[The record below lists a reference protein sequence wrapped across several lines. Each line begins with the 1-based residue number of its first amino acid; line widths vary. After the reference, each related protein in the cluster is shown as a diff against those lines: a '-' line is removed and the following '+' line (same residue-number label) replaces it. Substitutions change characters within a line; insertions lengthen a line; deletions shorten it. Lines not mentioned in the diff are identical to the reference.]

1 MQRFLVRRFFIV
13 IVTLFAVSVI
23 IFVLAR
29 AGGDPRSMLLD
40 DYTSEQQWEDLGKSL
55 GVDKPYYHQYAIF
68 IADVFRGD
76 FGQSISQR
84 RPVIA
89 VISKQIWATFQL
101 GLAAFL
107 FSVVIGIPLGVLSS
121 VRRGGILDFTG
132 KVVALIGQSAP
143 SFWLGGSWNS
153 PCCSPLQKSRAGST
167 FAGWRSWCTAS
178 RGLGSAEKKML
189 SRCVLPVVIPRAPP
203 LDSWME
209 WRRSCAASPPR
220 VRWYE
225 TPWLAEE
232 ASACWQPSEA
242 AAPSSAQT
250 RTSGAFTGFWSSWLA
265 M

>member
-23 IFVLAR
+23 IFVLAP

-40 DYTSEQQWEDLGKSL
+40 NYASEQQWEDLGKSL

-89 VISKQIWATFQL
+89 VISERIWATFQL

-107 FSVVIGIPLGVLSS
+107 LSVVIGIPLGVLSS

-143 SFWLGGSWNS
+143 SFWLGIMFIFW
-153 PCCSPLQKSRAGST
+153 
-167 FAGWRSWCTAS
+167 FAVKLGWVPPPDEPSGRV
-178 RGLGSAEKKML
+178 L
-189 SRCVLPVVIPRAPP
+189 SCPR
-203 LDSWME
+203 
-209 WRRSCAASPPR
+209 
-220 VRWYE
+220 
-225 TPWLAEE
+225 
-232 ASACWQPSEA
+232 
-242 AAPSSAQT
+242 
-250 RTSGAFTGFWSSWLA
+250 
-265 M
+265 